1 MKARLTFA
9 GPTRYPLR
17 TRFVLVNER
26 VPRTDACCARCSAKI
41 GMGYVR
47 EPRTALLFCDTQC
60 FAKQEQSVMTA
71 IMKRVRRVS

>member
-41 GMGYVR
+41 EMGYVR

-60 FAKQEQSVMTA
+60 FAKHEKSVMTA